1 MNNFVEVSI
10 CLPAYNQTKYLV
22 KTLDSIIL
30 QTFQNFELIISDD
43 STTNDVESI
52 VNTYRNKFTLKVQ
65 YVRNNPSLGSP
76 ENWNH
81 AISIAQGKWIK
92 IMHHDDW
99 FCDSTALE
107 KMVILA
113 KNHSNAF
120 IFAGIKG
127 EILQEKRSYVNL
139 PTQHKI
145 QELKNDPFSLIW
157 ANIIGPPS
165 AILYPKSAIQF
176 DHNLI
181 WLVDIEF
188 YLQLLLNKDLELV
201 YIEEVLFENCQ
212 DAHNITNNCFQNK
225 QLELKEFNYIYNKFY
240 PNSSFINRFR
250 FIRLLK
256 KHISTYSKVNY
267 LELIYSQLINK
278 PK

>member
-1 MNNFVEVSI
+1 MNDIIEVSI
-10 CLPAYNQTKYLV
+10 CLPAYNQTKYLS
-22 KTLDSIIL
+22 KTLDSIVS
-30 QTFQNFELIISDD
+30 QTFQNFELIVSDD
-43 STTNDVESI
+43 STTDEVEDI
-52 VNTYRNKFTLKVQ
+52 IHTYRDNFTLKVN

-76 ENWNH
+76 ENWNR
-81 AISIAQGKWIK
+81 AISYAQGKWIK

-99 FCDSTALE
+99 FCEPTALE
-107 KMVILA
+107 KII
-113 KNHSNAF
+113 KNAQNHPNAL

-127 EILQEKRSYVNL
+127 DIIQEKRSYVNL
-139 PTQHKI
+139 PSKQKI
-145 QELKNDPFSLIW
+145 NELKNDPFSLIW

-165 AILYPKSAIQF
+165 AILYPKSTIQF
-176 DHNLI
+176 DTNLV

-188 YLQLLLNKDLELV
+188 YLQLLLNKQLELL

-212 DAHNITNNCFQNK
+212 DDHNITNSCFQNK

>member
-1 MNNFVEVSI
+1 MNDFVEVSI

-22 KTLDSIIL
+22 KTLDSIVL

-52 VNTYRNKFTLKVQ
+52 VNTYRNKFTLKVH

-113 KNHSNAF
+113 KNHPNAL

-250 FIRLLK
+250 FILLLK

>member
-1 MNNFVEVSI
+1 MSNTISVSI
-10 CLPAYNQTKYLV
+10 CIPTYNQTKYLR
-22 KTLDSIIL
+22 KTLDSIVN
-30 QTFQNFELIISDD
+30 QTYKDFELIISDD
-43 STTNDVESI
+43 SSTEDVSNLLVE
-52 VNTYRNKFTLKVQ
+52 YKNKLPFH
-65 YVRNNPSLGSP
+65 YVRNTPGLGSP
-76 ENWNH
+76 QNWNH
-81 AISIAQGKWIK
+81 AISLAKGSWIK

-99 FCDSTALE
+99 FCESYSLE
-107 KMVILA
+107 KMMDVA
-113 KNHSNAF
+113 EKNPHSL

-127 EILQEKRSYVNL
+127 EFVNENRSYVNL

-165 AILYPKSAIQF
+165 SIMYPKSSVQF
-176 DHNLI
+176 DNNLI

-188 YLQLLLNKDLELV
+188 YLQLLLNKQLELL

-212 DAHNITNNCFQNK
+212 DDHNITNNCFQNK

-256 KHISTYSKVNY
+256 KHISTYGKVNY

>member
-1 MNNFVEVSI
+1 MSSTIPVSI
-10 CLPAYNQTKYLV
+10 CIPTYNQTKYLV
-22 KTLDSIIL
+22 KTLDSIVL

-52 VNTYRNKFTLKVQ
+52 VNTYRNKFILKVQ

-76 ENWNH
+76 ENWNY

-113 KNHSNAF
+113 KNHPNAL

-165 AILYPKSAIQF
+165 SIMYPKSSVQF
-176 DHNLI
+176 ENKLI

-188 YLQLLLNKDLELV
+188 YLQLLLNKQLELL

-212 DAHNITNNCFQNK
+212 DDHNITNTCFQNK

-240 PNSSFINRFR
+240 PNSSFVNRFR